1 MPHPELEPFVAA
13 AKKRGAGDDF
23 LAALLTRRGWPADD
37 VYNTLADWWERD
49 TGVAVPAR
57 RSAAENARDA
67 FLYLLAFATLATWA
81 FALGSLCFRLIEHW
95 LPDPVMSRYMYNFR
109 ATVTWQIAS
118 ILVALPIYLWVMRMI

>member
-1 MPHPELEPFVAA
+1 MAAMSHPELEPFIAA

-37 VYNTLADWWERD
+37 VYNSLAEWWERD

-67 FLYLLAFATLATWA
+67 FLYLLRYPFECNEQISSRVMASVSSLPHTTLGFAAA
-81 FALGSLCFRLIEHW
+81 RQAGS
-95 LPDPVMSRYMYNFR
+95 
-109 ATVTWQIAS
+109 
-118 ILVALPIYLWVMRMI
+118 